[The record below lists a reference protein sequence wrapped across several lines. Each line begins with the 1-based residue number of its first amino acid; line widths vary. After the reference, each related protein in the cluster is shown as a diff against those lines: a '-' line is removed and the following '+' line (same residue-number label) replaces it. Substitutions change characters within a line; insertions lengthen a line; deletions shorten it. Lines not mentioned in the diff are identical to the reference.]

1 LSKEKIFERMRQ
13 GLLNYNADEVEKTS
27 KEAVAQGIDPLE
39 ATNVL
44 TDTIKELGEKFGRM
58 EIFLPELMMAA
69 EAMKAGVAVL
79 EPAMKASKKSVAK
92 LGTFLI
98 GTVKGDIHDIGK
110 TIVSTM
116 LTASGFKV
124 VDVGNDAPSS
134 AFLEAAESNKADIIG
149 LSALMTTTMSSMEET
164 INYFKEKGVRDK
176 YKIMIGGAP
185 VTKEYADEV
194 GADGYGKD
202 ASEAVDVAKRLVA
215 K

>member
-1 LSKEKIFERMRQ
+1 LSKEAFEKLRQ
-13 GLLNYNADEVEKTS
+13 ELLNYNVDGVEKAAKQT
-27 KEAVAQGIDPLE
+27 VAEGIDPLE

-44 TDTIKELGEKFGRM
+44 TDTLKELGEKFGRM

-69 EAMKAGVAVL
+69 DAMKAGIAFL
-79 EPAMKASKKSVAK
+79 EPVIKESKRSVAK
-92 LGTFLI
+92 LGTFVI
-98 GTVKGDIHDIGK
+98 GTVKGDVHDIGK

-116 LTASGFKV
+116 LMASGFTV
-124 VDVGNDAPSS
+124 IDVGNDAPPS

-185 VTKEYADEV
+185 VTREYADEV
-194 GADGYGKD
+194 GAEGYGKD
-202 ASEAVDVAKRLVA
+202 ASEAVNTAKRLVA